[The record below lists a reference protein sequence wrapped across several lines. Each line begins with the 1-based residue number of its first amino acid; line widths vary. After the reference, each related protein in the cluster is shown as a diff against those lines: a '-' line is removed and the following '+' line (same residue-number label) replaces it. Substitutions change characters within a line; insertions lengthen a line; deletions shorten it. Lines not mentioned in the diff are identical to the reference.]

1 MSGNGAQELAPATG
15 AIAPGIALAAARR
28 ARNLGI
34 DEVARQL
41 RLSVAQVEAIEAG
54 ANERLPAPVFVRG
67 FIRNYAR
74 LLHMDADALLKDA
87 EPAARAWQISAPPT
101 CGVPYPQGG
110 KSRLPYYALAALALL
125 AGIAWYEFYW
135 TDGVKN
141 PAPAA
146 SRATPARDA
155 SAVPVVEATPVAAVA
170 DAPPPAAMSVT
181 KSATRLHF
189 TFKGASW
196 VEVRDRTGAALLSQT
211 QPAGSE
217 RTLEGVPPFS
227 LVIGNAQAV
236 LLTYGDKPV
245 DLVPHM
251 INTVARMTLE

>member
-1 MSGNGAQELAPATG
+1 MSGNDAQELAPVTG

-74 LLHMDADALLKDA
+74 LLHMDADALLKDR
-87 EPAARAWQISAPPT
+87 EPAASRAFTAPPT
-101 CGVPYPQGG
+101 GVPYPQGG
-110 KSRLPYYALAALALL
+110 KSRLPHYALAALVLL
-125 AGIAWYEFYW
+125 GGIAWYEFYW
-135 TDGVKN
+135 TNDVKS
-141 PAPAA
+141 PAPAVSPA
-146 SRATPARDA
+146 APARDA
-155 SAVPVVEATPVAAVA
+155 NAISAVEAKPDAAVA
-170 DAPPPAAMSVT
+170 DASLPAAIPMP

-189 TFKGASW
+189 AFKGASW

-227 LVIGNAQAV
+227 LVIGNAEAV
-236 LLTYGDKPV
+236 HLTYGDKRV
-245 DLVPHM
+245 DLVPY
-251 INTVARMTLE
+251 INNTVARMKLE